1 MKKGYE
7 LIENCI
13 QDISHRVN
21 ICKKVWKEQNLYKRI
36 AEFRVFIFSVCSSA
50 DLIRS
55 NVFEDFKKKR
65 KQYFTDILERNRV
78 KLCKEFVSYLRNHE
92 KYKLKHKKLE
102 KEIQKLAE
110 ILFKK
115 IFMATDIYL
124 IASEDGK
131 CFSLWEIYNA
141 LKHSVYPERSPIAAY
156 FVKDLAGYSGE
167 MLIRMKSE
175 DKDYYIHLWGGYV
188 FPEGYED
195 ERKERNETLV
205 LIENVGEKICEVFK
219 AMKEIF

>member
-1 MKKGYE
+1 
-7 LIENCI
+7 
-13 QDISHRVN
+13 
-21 ICKKVWKEQNLYKRI
+21 
-36 AEFRVFIFSVCSSA
+36 
-50 DLIRS
+50 
-55 NVFEDFKKKR
+55 
-65 KQYFTDILERNRV
+65 
-78 KLCKEFVSYLRNHE
+78 
-92 KYKLKHKKLE
+92 
-102 KEIQKLAE
+102 
-110 ILFKK
+110 
-115 IFMATDIYL
+115 MATDIYL

-156 FVKDLAGYSGE
+156 FVKDFAGYSGE

-188 FPEGYED
+188 FPGGYED
-195 ERKERNETLV
+195 ERKGRNETLV